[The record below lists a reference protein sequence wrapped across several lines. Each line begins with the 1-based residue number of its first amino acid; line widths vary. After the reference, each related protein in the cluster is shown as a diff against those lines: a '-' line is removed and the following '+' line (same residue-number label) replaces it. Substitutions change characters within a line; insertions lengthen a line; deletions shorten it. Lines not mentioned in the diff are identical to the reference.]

1 MPLPPSIPDEAIRN
15 ERFSLTA
22 AAAASF
28 DQNCSVFL
36 VTVNLKEEVFLGDG
50 IDMNYP
56 LW

>member
-1 MPLPPSIPDEAIRN
+1 MPLPPSIPDEAIRI
-15 ERFSLTA
+15 EHFSLT

-36 VTVNLKEEVFLGDG
+36 VTVNLKEEVLLGDG
-50 IDMNYP
+50 IDMHHP